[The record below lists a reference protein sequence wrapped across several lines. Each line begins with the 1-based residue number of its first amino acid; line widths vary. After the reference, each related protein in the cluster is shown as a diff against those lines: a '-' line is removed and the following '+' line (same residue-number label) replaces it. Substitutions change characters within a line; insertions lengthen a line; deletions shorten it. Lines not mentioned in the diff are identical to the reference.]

1 MDTDQA
7 GIKLNWNKV
16 PFPQD
21 EWRYMHVAFSQTR
34 KSWARKPFP
43 QDEYSAP
50 SQDEMEMRIKS
61 KHVAMK
67 GTENKGD
74 VA

>member
-34 KSWARKPFP
+34 KSWARKPESMGGP
-43 QDEYSAP
+43 LRTHLVVRNPSLAQDE
-50 SQDEMEMRIKS
+50 K
-61 KHVAMK
+61 
-67 GTENKGD
+67 ENDRG
-74 VA
+74 